1 MFSSFS
7 DFMIFISDILFFVAP
22 LAIQLVLFPI
32 AKLIF
37 RKTPSHE
44 LYTVCLIINT
54 FLLFLIKQDY
64 LNSLTYEEPFD
75 AFDSLIISIMW
86 APYYIGIVISCIV
99 RTAIAS
105 KKENTDE
112 EKETVDCEINSD

>member
-7 DFMIFISDILFFVAP
+7 NFINFMGGVLFFVAP
-22 LAIQLVLFPI
+22 LAIQLVLFPVS
-32 AKLIF
+32 KLIF

-75 AFDSLIISIMW
+75 AFDSLFIFIIW

>member
-1 MFSSFS
+1 MFSSVS
-7 DFMIFISDILFFVAP
+7 DFINFIGGVLFFAAP
-22 LAIQLVLFPI
+22 LAIQLVLFPV

-37 RKTPSHE
+37 RKTPSHR

-54 FLLFLIKQDY
+54 FLLFFIKQDY

-75 AFDSLIISIMW
+75 AFDDLIISVIW
-86 APYYIGIVISCIV
+86 APFYIGIIISCIV

>member
-7 DFMIFISDILFFVAP
+7 NFINFMDAVLFFVAP

-37 RKTPSHE
+37 RKTPSHA

-54 FLLFLIKQDY
+54 FLLFLIKQDF

-99 RTAIAS
+99 RTAKAS

-112 EKETVDCEINSD
+112 EKENVDCEINSD